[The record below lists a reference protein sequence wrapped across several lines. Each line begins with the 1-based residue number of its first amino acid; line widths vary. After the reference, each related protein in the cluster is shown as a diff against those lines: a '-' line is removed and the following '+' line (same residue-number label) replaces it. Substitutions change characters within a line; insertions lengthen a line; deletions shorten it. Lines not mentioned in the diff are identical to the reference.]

1 MIRSGK
7 RVWLAHRRWLAPVCL
22 MAVATTAA
30 PAAAQ
35 DTVVSAGLTV
45 RVISGSFGS
54 DQTTRLVYAPAVLR
68 VDAGRFE
75 VAGYFP
81 YLTIDNGTVALS
93 QGGFVPMRGTVMS
106 VPTVGMSM
114 PQEPGMSHRQAQ
126 APSGVGVTPPSNGG

>member
-1 MIRSGK
+1 MIQSGK
-7 RVWLAHRRWLAPVCL
+7 RVRLAHRRWLAPICL

-45 RVISGSFGS
+45 RFISGSFGS

-81 YLTIDNGTVALS
+81 YAAH
-93 QGGFVPMRGTVMS
+93 GGGRAPR
-106 VPTVGMSM
+106 
-114 PQEPGMSHRQAQ
+114 QESTGSYTFEPCKHG
-126 APSGVGVTPPSNGG
+126 

>member
-1 MIRSGK
+1 MIQSAE
-7 RVWLAHRRWLAPVCL
+7 RVRLAHRRWLAPVCL

-45 RVISGSFGS
+45 RFISGSFGS

-75 VAGYFP
+75 MSGYFP
-81 YLTIDNGTVALS
+81 YLTCTSAIRQKPICEMRFSGAS
-93 QGGFVPMRGTVMS
+93 AGGDG
-106 VPTVGMSM
+106 
-114 PQEPGMSHRQAQ
+114 
-126 APSGVGVTPPSNGG
+126 